1 MIKDGGQAFPRPIG
15 NYKKLDIGEHNEAQ
29 RGISLRDWFAGMALG
44 GLCSATQGLG
54 DFEICLATKQ
64 NRDRSVTE
72 RAYALADAML
82 AEREVE

>member
-29 RGISLRDWFAGMALG
+29 RGMSLRDWFAGMALG

-54 DFEICLATKQ
+54 DFE
-64 NRDRSVTE
+64 NRSVTE

-82 AEREVE
+82 AEREME